1 MAAWTATPA
10 FLWCMFPMMA
20 LITALMC
27 PSALKLSLYY
37 FSYNNRVVF
46 CTIAVVAFNSLN
58 MCLMNIPSMCFST
71 SYYDIIRSLRDDR
84 RNIIDSLS
92 WISLLLLAL
101 SMLSNILA
109 MICSRNV
116 LLMCLWVL
124 SNSCLLIDIPA
135 AGLLGSPASSPLV
148 TNEPI
153 LLVS

>member
-10 FLWCMFPMMA
+10 FLWCIFPMIA

-37 FSYNNRVVF
+37 FSYNSRVVF

-58 MCLMNIPSMCFST
+58 ICLMNIPSMCFST
-71 SYYDIIRSLRDDR
+71 SNYEIIRSLKDDS

-92 WISLLLLAL
+92 WISLLAL

-116 LLMCLWVL
+116 LLICLWVL
-124 SNSCLLIDIPA
+124 SNSCLLIAIPA

>member
-1 MAAWTATPA
+1 MI
-10 FLWCMFPMMA
+10 A

-27 PSALKLSLYY
+27 PSALKLSFYY

-116 LLMCLWVL
+116 LLICL
-124 SNSCLLIDIPA
+124 
-135 AGLLGSPASSPLV
+135 
-148 TNEPI
+148 
-153 LLVS
+153 